1 MNEQMIDE
9 LARLFSEPRSER
21 ETAVF
26 LQGML
31 TPAEIEEVFFRWRL
45 MRRLM
50 HGETQRAISSA
61 LGVSL
66 GKIARGSRLLKY
78 GPPAFRE
85 LLERFDSRLEEPGA

>member
-21 ETAVF
+21 EMAVF

-50 HGETQRAISSA
+50 RGETQRAISSA

-85 LLERFDSRLEEPGA
+85 LLERIDSRLEEPGA